1 MSELRKGDVILL
13 RDRFV
18 VLVSDAETC
27 QHGVRV
33 RLRNLYQPF
42 EDWTELLL
50 SPDQDRKVFIVR
62 DLLLSQHH
70 QTTDTPSRGSV
81 MSMRWRRVRVGS
93 YRYQFWNGTEWIGPE
108 RAWTIKLEE
117 GVWCVRDELSR
128 VRGHTE
134 TLEDAQRL
142 VANL

>member
-18 VLVSDAETC
+18 VLVSNAETC

-33 RLRNLYQPF
+33 HLRNLYQPF
-42 EDWTELLL
+42 EDWTEILP
-50 SPDQDRKVFIVR
+50 PDQSCKVFIVC

-81 MSMRWRRVRVGS
+81 MNMRWRRVRVGS

-117 GVWCVRDELSR
+117 GVWCVRDEQGR